1 MTRFRRR
8 APLVVWALVITPC
21 FLAAV
26 AAAQGTSIDLGLGA
40 HLPEMLSI
48 IGTGLAC
55 FGIAQ
60 RQAEQA
66 KADARVEREKD
77 IKLAVHVHETSSG
90 AHVAASTKVHSPFE
104 RTISSMG
111 LRIHDIEGS
120 LARLTIGM
128 DKLVLGQDQ
137 QEVQLLKLIAEHDGI
152 RETERCMVR
161 DIAGTQR
168 HRAGDAPD
176 FDPTLLRLQRA
187 AAVLVAP
194 LPGAADPEVEGFK

>member
-1 MTRFRRR
+1 MIRLRRR

-21 FLAAV
+21 FLAAIASADAV
-26 AAAQGTSIDLGLGA
+26 HPVEPGVKV
-40 HLPEMLSI
+40 EMILSI
-48 IGTGLAC
+48 AGTGLAC

-60 RQAEQA
+60 HQAERA
-66 KADARVEREKD
+66 KAEMKASHEKD
-77 IKLAVHVHETSSG
+77 IKLAVHEHETSSG
-90 AHVAASTKVHSPFE
+90 AHVAASVKVHSPFE
-104 RTISSMG
+104 RTISSMS
-111 LRIHDIEGS
+111 LRVHDIEGS
-120 LARLTIGM
+120 LSRLTSGV
-128 DKLVLGQDQ
+128 DKLILGQDQ

-161 DIAGTQR
+161 DIAGMGR

-187 AAVLVAP
+187 AAVLGAP